1 MSQSLTQAI
10 EQFKRAGTCELLHGF
25 AQDIGTVLPEPV
37 DIVPAPA
44 LLHEVYSYGG
54 GYTGLHT
61 MMRTLPKVL
70 TPGVFFT
77 YRGVYA
83 VNGPSLHTRVSQSY
97 NSRSWLTF
105 LRLFVPHYL
114 PRHPPLP
121 PRRRRSQARQ
131 NSRIVP
137 VSDLH
142 PATCAVISAPV
153 GLFREIQR
161 HYITFRGHVWRS
173 GALGFTPLLDG
184 ADWLDLRS
192 GHNDVALLAFLSSVE
207 QGDTSCR
214 QVWESWQ
221 LREGRETYAYMTLD
235 QLLTAFVVHSAEADT
250 DTVLLP
256 VHVGDIRRIDQH
268 YYNRSSPSGWPTPS
282 PMPNSLCCFKT
293 YPATMWPHCDRH
305 STRCP
310 TTVAKPA
317 CPACIRRSTR
327 ETTGHDRGRTQAGT
341 SRRHKTD
348 SPSTQGRLPR
358 DGRQHRN
365 GHLLQPTRYRLL

>member
-1 MSQSLTQAI
+1 
-10 EQFKRAGTCELLHGF
+10 
-25 AQDIGTVLPEPV
+25 
-37 DIVPAPA
+37 
-44 LLHEVYSYGG
+44 
-54 GYTGLHT
+54 
-61 MMRTLPKVL
+61 
-70 TPGVFFT
+70 
-77 YRGVYA
+77 
-83 VNGPSLHTRVSQSY
+83 
-97 NSRSWLTF
+97 
-105 LRLFVPHYL
+105 
-114 PRHPPLP
+114 
-121 PRRRRSQARQ
+121 
-131 NSRIVP
+131 
-137 VSDLH
+137 
-142 PATCAVISAPV
+142 
-153 GLFREIQR
+153 
-161 HYITFRGHVWRS
+161 
-173 GALGFTPLLDG
+173 DG

-305 STRCP
+305 PTRCP

-341 SRRHKTD
+341 SRRHKAD

-358 DGRQHRN
+358 DRRQHRN
-365 GHLLQPTRYRLL
+365 GHLLRPTRYRLLRSPSNACGSVSATNSRRSPTSPHPPLPQTRLRTSSPNPRPPSSPPDQTKPRPPTHC

>member
-1 MSQSLTQAI
+1 MERWRNFRAEQLATDPHDDANAAESAHSWRVLHLQGRVRRERAI
-10 EQFKRAGTCELLHGF
+10 TAHSSKP
-25 AQDIGTVLPEPV
+25 VLQLAILV
-37 DIVPAPA
+37 DVPSPIRPA
-44 LLHEVYSYGG
+44 LP
-54 GYTGLHT
+54 
-61 MMRTLPKVL
+61 R
-70 TPGVFFT
+70 
-77 YRGVYA
+77 
-83 VNGPSLHTRVSQSY
+83 
-97 NSRSWLTF
+97 
-105 LRLFVPHYL
+105 